1 MTKTK
6 LDLLQK
12 LLLNRNEA
20 VILHQDLVL
29 CSCGDSFADISDIE
43 NHLVQEHE
51 KLSDKC
57 ARKGLRDVLNTVIN
71 NVVND
76 IEERPLLQQLDF
88 ALEPKSF
95 AVCLNEDEIGGGR
108 IENLNW
114 LAISQ
119 PFS

>member
-20 VILHQDLVL
+20 VILHQGLVL
-29 CSCGDSFADISDIE
+29 CSCGDRFADISDIE

-76 IEERPLLQQLDF
+76 EERPLQQLDI
-88 ALEPKSF
+88 AIEPKSF
-95 AVCLNEDEIGGGR
+95 AVCLDEDEIDGGR
-108 IENLNW
+108 IENFNW
-114 LAISQ
+114 LG
-119 PFS
+119 